1 MNKKLKSK
9 VEGKEIRFADNI
21 VIGGWGERGRLPIYR
36 LQIQAST
43 NLRGKDG
50 GGRININ
57 VNDGGPGEPRV
68 AEEEEALRKDEAAKN
83 FQKHLKRVT
92 EI

>member
-1 MNKKLKSK
+1 M
-9 VEGKEIRFADNI
+9 GR
-21 VIGGWGERGRLPIYR
+21 ERSASH
-36 LQIQAST
+36 LQITDPSEHK
-43 NLRGKDG
+43 LERKGKDG

-57 VNDGGPGEPRV
+57 VNDGGTGEPCV
-68 AEEEEALRKDEAAKN
+68 AEEEEALRKDEAAKS

>member
-1 MNKKLKSK
+1 M
-9 VEGKEIRFADNI
+9 
-21 VIGGWGERGRLPIYR
+21 
-36 LQIQAST
+36 
-43 NLRGKDG
+43 RGKDG

-57 VNDGGPGEPRV
+57 VNDGGTGEPRV
-68 AEEEEALRKDEAAKN
+68 AEEEEALRKDEAAKS

>member
-1 MNKKLKSK
+1 M
-9 VEGKEIRFADNI
+9 V
-21 VIGGWGERGRLPIYR
+21 GERGRRESPIYR
-36 LQIQAST
+36 LQIPSEHK
-43 NLRGKDG
+43 LERRGKDG

-57 VNDGGPGEPRV
+57 VNDGGAGEPRV
-68 AEEEEALRKDEAAKN
+68 AEEEEALRKDEAAKS

>member
-1 MNKKLKSK
+1 M
-9 VEGKEIRFADNI
+9 GR
-21 VIGGWGERGRLPIYR
+21 ERSASH
-36 LQIQAST
+36 LQITDPSEHKRQD
-43 NLRGKDG
+43 LRGKDG

-57 VNDGGPGEPRV
+57 VNDGGTGEPCV

>member
-1 MNKKLKSK
+1 M
-9 VEGKEIRFADNI
+9 GR
-21 VIGGWGERGRLPIYR
+21 ERSASH
-36 LQIQAST
+36 LQITDPSEHK
-43 NLRGKDG
+43 LERKGKDG

-83 FQKHLKRVT
+83 FQKTPEESHRDLVANRWHHQPELAFT
-92 EI
+92 DDS

>member
-1 MNKKLKSK
+1 MKSK
-9 VEGKEIRFADNI
+9 VEPKEIRFADNI

-36 LQIQAST
+36 LQIPSEHK
-43 NLRGKDG
+43 LERRGKDG

-57 VNDGGPGEPRV
+57 VNDGGAGEPRV
-68 AEEEEALRKDEAAKN
+68 AEEEEALRKDEAAKS

-92 EI
+92 ET